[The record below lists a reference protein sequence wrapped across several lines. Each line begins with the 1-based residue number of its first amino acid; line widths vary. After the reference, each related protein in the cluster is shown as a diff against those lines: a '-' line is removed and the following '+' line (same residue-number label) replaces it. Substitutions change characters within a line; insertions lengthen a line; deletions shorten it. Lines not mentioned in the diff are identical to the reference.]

1 MKFPSLLD
9 VDACRGAGGVWK
21 KTGQRD
27 RKAGLLVKRGIE
39 EGEFQALMSHPAR
52 GLYEALYLGKFEL
65 EFPSLGSSA

>member
-1 MKFPSLLD
+1 MEVSQLVRCGCLQRGGRSLERD
-9 VDACRGAGGVWK
+9 W
-21 KTGQRD
+21 TED